1 MTDEEPTSRSRMLTH
16 GSPGMCGS
24 GNAQTDQG
32 SHQLARRRLGIGS
45 FRSASHPL
53 EVNQILTL
61 AQGAIERKT

>member
-32 SHQLARRRLGIGS
+32 VRINLLGDGLA
-45 FRSASHPL
+45 
-53 EVNQILTL
+53 
-61 AQGAIERKT
+61 